1 MSDPRLTDPG
11 HACDCIH
18 HDSDHEAPALR
29 AEVERLRAELA
40 AAEALHVKTLDRED
54 DWMKRLG
61 RANAR
66 AEAMEALARELM
78 GWLAEWRQPKPKLE
92 TIEEDLRPR
101 GPSPRVRTARLRRRD
116 RFRCRP
122 SSLRRRG
129 VKRWSAPGRRQT

>member
-92 TIEEDLRPR
+92 TIEEDLRWTWDR
-101 GPSPRVRTARLRRRD
+101 QARTDAALARAREML
-116 RFRCRP
+116 
-122 SSLRRRG
+122 SLEG
-129 VKRWSAPGRRQT
+129 L